1 MFNIVT
7 NKFSSTLKLLRNKR
21 NITLEL
27 LGTELGVSKQSVNR
41 WELGQREPNI
51 DTLIALANYFDVS
64 LDYLVG
70 LSDNPKR
77 N

>member
-1 MFNIVT
+1 MFRQNI
-7 NKFSSTLKLLRNKR
+7 FCERLKLLRK
-21 NITLEL
+21 TKQLSL
-27 LGTELGVSKQSVNR
+27 TELAKEINSTKQTISN
-41 WELGQREPNI
+41 WENAYRAPSLEVTI
-51 DTLIALANYFDVS
+51 SLANYFDVS

>member
-70 LSDNPKR
+70 LSDSPKR